1 MSPPLVAFSR
11 TIAQSDGLQT
21 KDQEAS
27 VQKYASKEPTS
38 GQTKSFAGQGS
49 SLSQAPHSNEERAL
63 ESAIGGQVRAM
74 RRERALTTTALGEQ
88 AGLSPSMLSR
98 IENGTAAPS
107 LATLQALGVALSVPI
122 SHFFQRFE
130 RAWQVSH
137 VKAGKGLP
145 VERRGTKAGHDYH
158 LLGHPVS
165 SGDLHVEPFLIT
177 MTEDSQ
183 PFPVF
188 QHAGTEFLY
197 ILSGEVLYRHGDK
210 EFLLKRGDSLFFE
223 ASAPHGPQELRRL
236 PLRFLSLIAY
246 RTETP

>member
-1 MSPPLVAFSR
+1 MPPHSL
-11 TIAQSDGLQT
+11 AQKETAAKHCAKGQ
-21 KDQEAS
+21 
-27 VQKYASKEPTS
+27 SK
-38 GQTKSFAGQGS
+38 GVVKRGS

-63 ESAIGGQVRAM
+63 EAAIGRQVRAM
-74 RRERALTTTALGEQ
+74 RNERALTTTALAER
-88 AGLSPSMLSR
+88 ASLSPSMLSR
-98 IENGTAAPS
+98 IENGTTAPS
-107 LATLQALGVALSVPI
+107 LSTLQALSTALSVPI

-145 VERRGTKAGHDYH
+145 VERRGTKAGHGYS

-165 SGDLHVEPFLIT
+165 NADLHVEPFLIT

-197 ILSGEVLYRHGDK
+197 ILSGEILYRHGDK

-223 ASAPHGPQELRRL
+223 ASAPHGPLELKRL

>member
-1 MSPPLVAFSR
+1 MQKHASR
-11 TIAQSDGLQT
+11 GQ
-21 KDQEAS
+21 
-27 VQKYASKEPTS
+27 ASKRAEKTS
-38 GQTKSFAGQGS
+38 ERGA

-63 ESAIGGQVRAM
+63 EAAIGRQVRAM
-74 RRERALTTTALGEQ
+74 RIERTLTTTALAER

-107 LATLQALGVALSVPI
+107 LATLQALGTALSIPI

-130 RAWQVSH
+130 RTWQVSH
-137 VKAGKGLP
+137 VKAGKGLS
-145 VERRGTKAGHDYH
+145 VERRGTKAGHGYS
-158 LLGHPVS
+158 LLGHPVTS
-165 SGDLHVEPFLIT
+165 LDLNVEPFLIT

-197 ILSGEVLYRHGDK
+197 ILSGEILYRHGDK

-223 ASAPHGPQELRRL
+223 ASAPHGPLELRRL

-246 RTETP
+246 KTETP